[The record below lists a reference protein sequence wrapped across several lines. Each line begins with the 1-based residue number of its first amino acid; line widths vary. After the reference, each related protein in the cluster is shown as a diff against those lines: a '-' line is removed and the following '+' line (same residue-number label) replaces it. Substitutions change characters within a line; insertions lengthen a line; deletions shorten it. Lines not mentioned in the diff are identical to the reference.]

1 MAPHAVAVTPTSS
14 RCQKLSS
21 WGKYLLT
28 RCCSQCCEPAAG
40 PSGLLRGYV
49 SSSQVELQLKQPSPP
64 HTPSWQLRSLW
75 KLSKLYYGNF
85 MQTEFFLSQMLFAL
99 ILLLKISF
107 SIFLWGGSLNRSWS
121 IKKKLPKCKG
131 RDQKTFSENRTE
143 WNDRNSRLGRASSK
157 LCTYLSMDWGGM
169 CIFVNMQIDL
179 AIRIEYVYL
188 PIYFFVFFSTHA
200 SVERNKILLGC
211 IF

>member
-1 MAPHAVAVTPTSS
+1 MLWAGGRTFRTPSRICQAVVKSS
-14 RCQKLSS
+14 C
-21 WGKYLLT
+21 
-28 RCCSQCCEPAAG
+28 
-40 PSGLLRGYV
+40 
-49 SSSQVELQLKQPSPP
+49 SSSSLHPSP
-64 HTPSWQLRSLW
+64 TPPPCQLRSLW

-188 PIYFFVFFSTHA
+188 PIYFFFSFFLFDACQRWAKQNPTWLHFLIKNF
-200 SVERNKILLGC
+200 VDPQTQQGHR
-211 IF
+211 

>member
-64 HTPSWQLRSLW
+64 PPCQLRSLW

-99 ILLLKISF
+99 ILLLEISF
-107 SIFLWGGSLNRSWS
+107 SIFLWGVSLNRSWS

-143 WNDRNSRLGRASSK
+143 WNDRNSRLGRHRLSYVHIYRWIGEGCAFLLICRLIWQYESNMYICLFISSF
-157 LCTYLSMDWGGM
+157 L
-169 CIFVNMQIDL
+169 
-179 AIRIEYVYL
+179 
-188 PIYFFVFFSTHA
+188 FFCSTHA